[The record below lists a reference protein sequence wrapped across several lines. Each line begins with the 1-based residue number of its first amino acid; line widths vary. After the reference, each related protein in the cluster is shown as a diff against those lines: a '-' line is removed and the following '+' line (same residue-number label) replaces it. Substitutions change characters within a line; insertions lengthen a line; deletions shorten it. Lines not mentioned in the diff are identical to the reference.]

1 MHAHPRTISF
11 LLMVLA
17 STATTGLR
25 AEDVRGQGVQMVQ
38 EATATVGMWPREPYY
53 YVQSGVSL
61 DQAAQMAQSRFN
73 AKVVKAETV
82 RSGDRRVHQ
91 IRLLNAE
98 NKVFTVRV
106 DAETGQ
112 MF

>member
-1 MHAHPRTISF
+1 MHAQYKITKLI
-11 LLMVLA
+11 LIALA
-17 STATTGLR
+17 VA
-25 AEDVRGQGVQMVQ
+25 A
-38 EATATVGMWPREPYY
+38 ANTVGAQEMIEWPSRGTY
-53 YVQSGVSL
+53 YVQAGGLSL
-61 DQAAQMAQSRFN
+61 DDAVQMAQSRFN

-91 IRLLNAE
+91 IRLINGQ
-98 NKVFTVRV
+98 NKVWTVRV

>member
-1 MHAHPRTISF
+1 M
-11 LLMVLA
+11 
-17 STATTGLR
+17 
-25 AEDVRGQGVQMVQ
+25 EW
-38 EATATVGMWPREPYY
+38 WPREHHY

-73 AKVVKAETV
+73 ARVVKAETV
-82 RSGDRRVHQ
+82 RSGDRQVHQ

-98 NKVFTVRV
+98 GKVWTVRV
-106 DAETGQ
+106 DAETGR

>member
-1 MHAHPRTISF
+1 MHAQYKITKLI
-11 LLMVLA
+11 LIALA
-17 STATTGLR
+17 VA
-25 AEDVRGQGVQMVQ
+25 A
-38 EATATVGMWPREPYY
+38 AKTVGAQEMIERPSRGTY
-53 YVQSGVSL
+53 YVQAGGLSL
-61 DQAAQMAQSRFN
+61 DEAVQMAQSRFN

-91 IRLLNAE
+91 IRLINGQ
-98 NKVFTVRV
+98 NKVWTVRV